1 MGVPKCSDGD
11 IRLVNGRL
19 NSEGRVE
26 ICFNGRWG
34 TICDDLWG
42 PEEARVVCRQQGFIP
57 DGKHILYIRTYM
69 LILYTVE
76 INLWHKISFGRLRLD
91 MRLVWSPLQILC
103 DGC

>member
-19 NSEGRVE
+19 SSEGRVE

-42 PEEARVVCRQQGFIP
+42 PEEARVVCRQQGFMP
-57 DGKHILYIRTYM
+57 DGRHIDR
-69 LILYTVE
+69 
-76 INLWHKISFGRLRLD
+76 
-91 MRLVWSPLQILC
+91 QI
-103 DGC
+103 